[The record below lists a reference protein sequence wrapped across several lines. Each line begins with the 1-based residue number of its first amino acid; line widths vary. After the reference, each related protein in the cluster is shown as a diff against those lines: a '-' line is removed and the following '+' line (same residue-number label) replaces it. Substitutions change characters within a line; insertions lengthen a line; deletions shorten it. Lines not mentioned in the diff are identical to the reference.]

1 MPLFIFPTDVRL
13 VADGGTYIANFPGDV
28 EVEIPEYFVTPA
40 TVAGGRP
47 VGAQSKEPVVPEVA
61 DEVAPA
67 APEPEAAVDPAM
79 RIASI
84 ANVIRAIQ
92 DTGDKSKLTA
102 AGKVRTKEI
111 ESAVGFDTTLEERE
125 AAEAL
130 LEDD

>member
-40 TVAGGRP
+40 TLAGGRP
-47 VGAQSKEPVVPEVA
+47 VGAQSKEPVAV
-61 DEVAPA
+61 EVAPA